1 MTREK
6 LNSYRSTV
14 RLIEKDRRRL
24 RNLEN
29 NKPSAV
35 FGKAKGSSKSFPFTE
50 RSFSV
55 CGAYEQQGMS
65 EKSYY
70 EKLQNLRC
78 SIENSIRDSEL
89 EKIEVEEFIQAI
101 DNKLHKEIFI
111 GLYIDG
117 LKQEELAKEINMER
131 SNIPKIVSKYVS

>member
-1 MTREK
+1 MNREK

-24 RNLEN
+24 RNLES

-35 FGKAKGSSKSFPFTE
+35 FGKAKGSSVNFPFTE

-55 CGAYEQQGMS
+55 CGAYEQSGMS
-65 EKSYY
+65 EKEYY
-70 EKLQNLRC
+70 AKLQNLKC
-78 SIENSIRDSEL
+78 SIENSIRDSEI
-89 EKIEVEEFIQAI
+89 EKMEVEEFIQTI

-117 LKQEELAKEINMER
+117 LKQEELAKEVNMER